1 MWPIAT
7 DAEWSVPEL
16 STGPFCVTR
25 SNPTQPMDNSDRDV
39 SLTVCLCVRLSD
51 TTVSP
56 AEMAEPIEIV
66 WGMDYWRLK
75 KPRWR
80 PGSPTG
86 RGTFRGSYFDE
97 TSAVCWMRRDRTR
110 SWRVN
115 EWRVHRPCTSR
126 NVRLS
131 YT

>member
-1 MWPIAT
+1 
-7 DAEWSVPEL
+7 
-16 STGPFCVTR
+16 
-25 SNPTQPMDNSDRDV
+25 MDNSDRDV

-66 WGMDYWRLK
+66 WGMDYWGLK

-86 RGTFRGSYFDE
+86 RGTFRGGGH
-97 TSAVCWMRRDRTR
+97 TLTR
-110 SWRVN
+110 S
-115 EWRVHRPCTSR
+115 P
-126 NVRLS
+126 LS
-131 YT
+131 VGCGETGLGPGE